1 MARLHL
7 HLPENQFSYSTQQT
21 VRVTDVNSAK
31 HLGNDSMISMI
42 SEARARFMFEAD
54 IQELRSGGVGL
65 IVTDLAASYRA
76 EAYARD
82 VLRFEVGLMDFNRY
96 GGDFIFRISRP
107 ADGVLVALAKSG
119 FVFFDYQRSKLVP
132 MPESFRQKFPHINQL
147 EGAS

>member
-1 MARLHL
+1 MARLQL
-7 HLPENQFSYSTQQT
+7 HLPETQFSYSTQQT
-21 VRVTDVNSAK
+21 VRVTDINSAK

-42 SEARARFMFEAD
+42 SEARARFMHEAD

-82 VLRFEVGLMDFNRY
+82 VLRFDVGLMDFNRY
-96 GGDFIFRISRP
+96 GGDFMFRISRP

-119 FVFFDYQRSKLVP
+119 FVFFDYQHSRVVA
-132 MPESFRQKFPHINQL
+132 MPESFRQKFPHINSV
-147 EGAS
+147 EV

>member
-7 HLPENQFSYSTQQT
+7 HLPEHQFCYSTQQT
-21 VRVTDVNSAK
+21 VRVTDINSAK

-42 SEARARFMFEAD
+42 SEARARFMHEAD

-65 IVTDLAASYRA
+65 IVTDLAASYKA

-96 GGDFIFRISRP
+96 GGDFMFRISRP

-119 FVFFDYQRSKLVP
+119 FVFFDYQRSKVVA
-132 MPESFRQKFPHINQL
+132 MPESFRQKFPQINQL
-147 EGAS
+147 DA

>member
-1 MARLHL
+1 MARLQL
-7 HLPENQFSYSTQQT
+7 HLPEHQFCYTTEQT

-42 SEARARFMFEAD
+42 SEARARFMHEAD

-65 IVTDLAASYRA
+65 IVTDLAASYKA

-96 GGDFIFRISRP
+96 GGDFMFRITRP
-107 ADGVLVALAKSG
+107 ADAALVALAKSG
-119 FVFFDYQRSKLVP
+119 FVFFDYQNSRVVA
-132 MPESFRQKFPHINQL
+132 MPQGFRQKFSHINQV
-147 EGAS
+147 EG